1 MRYLVDTALC
11 SGHGAC
17 AAVAEEVYSLDDAGF
32 NAVTGVEVEVPA
44 ELEAAAVEGADAC
57 PDQAI
62 RILN

>member
-1 MRYLVDTALC
+1 VRYLVDTALC

-17 AAVAEEVYSLDDAGF
+17 AAAADEVYSLDDAGF
-32 NAVTGVEVEVPA
+32 NAICGREVEVPP
-44 ELEAAAVEGADAC
+44 ELEKAAVEGADAC

>member
-1 MRYLVDTALC
+1 MKYLVDSALC

-17 AAVAEEVYSLDDAGF
+17 AAEAEKVYQLDESGF
-32 NAVTGVEVEVPA
+32 NAKVGVEVEVPA
-44 ELEAAAVEGADAC
+44 GLEDEARAGADAC